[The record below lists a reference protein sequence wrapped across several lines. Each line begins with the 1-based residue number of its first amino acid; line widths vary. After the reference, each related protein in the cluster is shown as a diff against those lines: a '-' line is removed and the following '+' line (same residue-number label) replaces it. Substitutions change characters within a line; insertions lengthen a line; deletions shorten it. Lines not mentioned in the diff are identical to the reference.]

1 MGISFASGALRRLG
15 RRAAIAA
22 TLGLAALAGGQAQA
36 AFPAR
41 PLTLVVGFPPG
52 GGGDLYGRLIATAMG
67 KTLGQTVI
75 VENRPGAGGN
85 IAAGLVAKAAPD
97 GYTIL
102 LAMSGN
108 LAVSPALKPQSLP
121 YKVPD
126 DFAPIGLILEAPHGL
141 FVATPSHFKTA
152 REVIDAAKQKELTF
166 ASTGTGG
173 AAHIGMETIK
183 ELGHLKLLHVPYKG
197 SGPAITDML
206 GGQIDM
212 FFATASPLVPQ
223 VQQGQLRVLAL
234 TGRQRSP
241 ILPDVPTF
249 KELPASGGKTMT
261 QWYACSG
268 RARRHAARRDP
279 EVLSEHLFVARWRT
293 YGAEATSSARTPHD
307 AGARPAPTDQ
317 FGQYAILEK
326 IIANLHAKPPPPTCS
341 SRSFS
346 Q

>member
-1 MGISFASGALRRLG
+1 MGILSASWFVRRKALRAVLV
-15 RRAAIAA
+15 
-22 TLGLAALAGGQAQA
+22 AALGVTAMTGGAAQA
-36 AFPAR
+36 AFPDR
-41 PLTLVVGFPPG
+41 PITLGVGFPPG
-52 GGGDLYGRLIATAMG
+52 GGGDLYGRLIATALG

-85 IAAGLVAKAAPD
+85 IAAGLVAKAPPD

-108 LAVSPALKPQSLP
+108 LAVSPALKPKSLP
-121 YKVPD
+121 YKVPE

-141 FVATPSHFKTA
+141 FVATQSRFKSAEEILKTA
-152 REVIDAAKQKELTF
+152 KDKELTF

-197 SGPAITDML
+197 SGPAITDMI

-223 VQQGQLRVLAL
+223 VQQGQLHVLAL
-234 TGRQRSP
+234 TGSKRSP

-249 KELPASGGKTMT
+249 KELGINMTMT
-261 QWYACSG
+261 QWYG
-268 RARRHAARRDP
+268 LAAPAGTPADVVK
-279 EVLSEHLFVARWRT
+279 VLSDNLSRALKDPSVQTAIRKDAAQEHDL
-293 YGAEATSSARTPHD
+293 PMD
-307 AGARPAPTDQ
+307 A
-317 FGQYAILEK
+317 FKQYIVED
-326 IIANLHAKPPPPTCS
+326 IANYRKAATPDLLK
-341 SRSFS
+341 
-346 Q
+346 QIGQ

>member
-15 RRAAIAA
+15 RRAALVA

-36 AFPAR
+36 AFPER
-41 PLTLVVGFPPG
+41 PITLVVGFPPG

-152 REVIDAAKQKELTF
+152 REVIDAARQKELTF

-249 KELPASGGKTMT
+249 KELGIDMTMT
-261 QWYACSG
+261 QWYG
-268 RARRHAARRDP
+268 LAAP
-279 EVLSEHLFVARWRT
+279 AGTPPAVLKVLSEHLSRALADPTVQNTIRK
-293 YGAEATSSARTPHD
+293 D
-307 AGARPAPTDQ
+307 AAMERDLPMDQ
-317 FGQYAILEK
+317 FKQYILDD
-326 IIANLHAKPPPPTCS
+326 IANYRKAATPDLLK
-341 SRSFS
+341 
-346 Q
+346 QIGQ

>member
-36 AFPAR
+36 AFPER
-41 PLTLVVGFPPG
+41 PITLVVGFPPG

-152 REVIDAAKQKELTF
+152 REVIDAARQKELTF

-249 KELPASGGKTMT
+249 KELGIDMTMT
-261 QWYACSG
+261 QWYG
-268 RARRHAARRDP
+268 LAAP
-279 EVLSEHLFVARWRT
+279 AGTPPAVLKVLSEHLSRALADPTVQNTIRK
-293 YGAEATSSARTPHD
+293 D
-307 AGARPAPTDQ
+307 AAMERDLPLDQ
-317 FGQYAILEK
+317 FKQYILED
-326 IIANLHAKPPPPTCS
+326 IANYRKAATPDLLK
-341 SRSFS
+341 
-346 Q
+346 QIGQ

>member
-1 MGISFASGALRRLG
+1 MGNFSSGRLVRRFG
-15 RRAAIAA
+15 ARAAVVAG
-22 TLGLAALAGGQAQA
+22 LGLATLAGSAAQA
-36 AFPAR
+36 AFPDR
-41 PLTLVVGFPPG
+41 PITLVVGFPPG
-52 GGGDLYGRLIATAMG
+52 GGGDLYGRLIATALG
-67 KTLGQTVI
+67 KELGQTVI

-85 IAAGLVAKAAPD
+85 IAAGLVAKASPD

-121 YKVPD
+121 YKVPE

-141 FVATPSHFKTA
+141 FVAMQSRFKTA
-152 REVIDAAKQKELTF
+152 QEVINTAKGKELTF

-197 SGPAITDML
+197 SGPAITDMI

-234 TGRQRSP
+234 TGGQRSP
-241 ILPDVPTF
+241 LLPDVPTF
-249 KELPASGGKTMT
+249 KELGIDMTMT
-261 QWYACSG
+261 QWYGLVAPAG
-268 RARRHAARRDP
+268 TP
-279 EVLSEHLFVARWRT
+279 PQVIKVLSDNLSRVLKDPAVQNTIRK
-293 YGAEATSSARTPHD
+293 D
-307 AGARPAPTDQ
+307 AAVERDLPRDQ
-317 FGQYAILEK
+317 FKQYIVQD
-326 IIANLHAKPPPPTCS
+326 IANYRKAATPDLLK
-341 SRSFS
+341 
-346 Q
+346 QIGQ

>member
-1 MGISFASGALRRLG
+1 MRIPSLTPIARRRLRAVGAL
-15 RRAAIAA
+15 
-22 TLGLAALAGGQAQA
+22 ALAWAGLTAGTAHA
-36 AFPAR
+36 AYPDR
-41 PLTLVVGFPPG
+41 PITLVVGFPPG

-67 KTLGQTVI
+67 KTIGQTMI

-108 LAVSPALKPQSLP
+108 LAVSPAFKPKSLP
-121 YKVPD
+121 YKVPE

-141 FVATPSHFKTA
+141 FVATQSRFKTA
-152 REVIDAAKQKELTF
+152 QEVIKSAGAKEMTF

-197 SGPAITDML
+197 SGPAITDMI

-234 TGRQRSP
+234 TGSQRSP
-241 ILPDVPTF
+241 VMPDVPTF
-249 KELPASGGKTMT
+249 KELGIDMTMT
-261 QWYACSG
+261 QWYG
-268 RARRHAARRDP
+268 LAAP
-279 EVLSEHLFVARWRT
+279 AGTPPAVLKVLSDHLSRALKDPSLQETIRKDAAMEHDL
-293 YGAEATSSARTPHD
+293 PL
-307 AGARPAPTDQ
+307 DQ
-317 FGQYAILEK
+317 FKQYIVQD
-326 IIANLHAKPPPPTCS
+326 IANYRKAATPDLLK
-341 SRSFS
+341 
-346 Q
+346 QIGQ

>member
-15 RRAAIAA
+15 RRAALVT

-36 AFPAR
+36 AFPER
-41 PLTLVVGFPPG
+41 PITLVVGFPPG

-152 REVIDAAKQKELTF
+152 REVIDAARQKELTF

-249 KELPASGGKTMT
+249 KELGIDMTMT
-261 QWYACSG
+261 QWYG
-268 RARRHAARRDP
+268 LAAP
-279 EVLSEHLFVARWRT
+279 AGTPPAVLKVLSEHLSRALADPTVQNTIRK
-293 YGAEATSSARTPHD
+293 D
-307 AGARPAPTDQ
+307 AAMERDLPLDQ
-317 FGQYAILEK
+317 FKQYILED
-326 IIANLHAKPPPPTCS
+326 IANYRKAATPDLLK
-341 SRSFS
+341 
-346 Q
+346 QIGQ

>member
-1 MGISFASGALRRLG
+1 MGISFASGAMRRLG

-36 AFPAR
+36 AFPER
-41 PLTLVVGFPPG
+41 PITLVVGFPPG

-126 DFAPIGLILEAPHGL
+126 DFAPIGLILDAPHGL

-249 KELPASGGKTMT
+249 KELGIDMTMT
-261 QWYACSG
+261 QWYG
-268 RARRHAARRDP
+268 LAAP
-279 EVLSEHLFVARWRT
+279 AGTPPAVIKVLSEHLSRALADPTVQNTIRK
-293 YGAEATSSARTPHD
+293 D
-307 AGARPAPTDQ
+307 AAMERDLPTDQ
-317 FGQYAILEK
+317 FRQYILED
-326 IIANLHAKPPPPTCS
+326 IANYRKAATPDLLK
-341 SRSFS
+341 
-346 Q
+346 QIGQ

>member
-1 MGISFASGALRRLG
+1 MGISFASGAMRRLG

-36 AFPAR
+36 AFPER
-41 PLTLVVGFPPG
+41 PITLVVGFPPG
-52 GGGDLYGRLIATAMG
+52 GGGDLYGRLVATAMG

-152 REVIDAAKQKELTF
+152 REVIDAARQKELTF

-249 KELPASGGKTMT
+249 KELGIDMTMT
-261 QWYACSG
+261 QWYG
-268 RARRHAARRDP
+268 LAAP
-279 EVLSEHLFVARWRT
+279 AGTPPAVLKVLSEHLSRALADPTVQNTIRK
-293 YGAEATSSARTPHD
+293 D
-307 AGARPAPTDQ
+307 AAMERDLPLDQ
-317 FGQYAILEK
+317 FRQYILED
-326 IIANLHAKPPPPTCS
+326 IANYRKAATPDLLK
-341 SRSFS
+341 
-346 Q
+346 QIGQ

>member
-1 MGISFASGALRRLG
+1 MGISFASGAMRRLG

-36 AFPAR
+36 AFPER
-41 PLTLVVGFPPG
+41 PITLVVGFPPG

-234 TGRQRSP
+234 TGRQRST

-249 KELPASGGKTMT
+249 KELGIDMTMT
-261 QWYACSG
+261 QWYG
-268 RARRHAARRDP
+268 LAAP
-279 EVLSEHLFVARWRT
+279 AGTPPAVIKVLSEHLSRALADPTVQNTIRK
-293 YGAEATSSARTPHD
+293 D
-307 AGARPAPTDQ
+307 AAMERDLPTDQ
-317 FGQYAILEK
+317 FRQYILED
-326 IIANLHAKPPPPTCS
+326 IANYRKAATPDLLK
-341 SRSFS
+341 
-346 Q
+346 QIGQ

>member
-1 MGISFASGALRRLG
+1 MGISFASGAMRRLG

-36 AFPAR
+36 AFPER
-41 PLTLVVGFPPG
+41 PITLVVGFPPG

-141 FVATPSHFKTA
+141 FVATPSRFKTA

-241 ILPDVPTF
+241 ILPEVPTF
-249 KELPASGGKTMT
+249 KELGIDMTMT
-261 QWYACSG
+261 QWYG
-268 RARRHAARRDP
+268 LAAP
-279 EVLSEHLFVARWRT
+279 AGTPPAVVKTLSEHLSRALADPAVQNTIRK
-293 YGAEATSSARTPHD
+293 D
-307 AGARPAPTDQ
+307 AAMERDLPMDQ
-317 FGQYAILEK
+317 FKQYIVED
-326 IIANLHAKPPPPTCS
+326 IANYRKAATPDLLK
-341 SRSFS
+341 
-346 Q
+346 QIGQ